1 MQKNTQPKTPTS
13 ARPLRVGFVPL
24 CDCAPLVMAQEL
36 ALFEKYGVDVELS
49 REIGW
54 ATIRDKIIY
63 GELEAAHAVAGLV
76 FACSLGLGCIR
87 RECLTGL
94 VLNLHGNAITLS
106 QRLRADGVRDA
117 KTLNSKIARASGDR
131 VFTFGVTSQVSSH
144 HFLMR
149 RWLLAGGID
158 PDKDVRIVVV
168 PPPQMFANLKAG
180 HIDGYCVGEPW
191 NSLAVM
197 RGAGWCVAT
206 SEELAPL
213 HPEKVLLVQ
222 KDFADARAAEHLA
235 LIAALIEACEFCD
248 RPENRERIV
257 ETLAQPEYVG
267 APIEALRMSMMGR
280 FHFSR
285 SRVEKTPN
293 FNVFARFDAN
303 RPSQEKAAWVLHE
316 LQASGLITDPELVP
330 PDAAS
335 QVFRADIFEQAIR
348 LHQKSK

>member
-1 MQKNTQPKTPTS
+1 LAQPS
-13 ARPLRVGFVPL
+13 RALRIGFVPL
-24 CDCAPLVMAQEL
+24 NDCAPLVMAHEL
-36 ALFEKYGVDVELS
+36 KLFGKYGTRVELS
-49 REIGW
+49 REVGW

-76 FACSLGLGCIR
+76 YACNFGIGCIQKD
-87 RECLTGL
+87 CLTGL

-106 QRLRADGVRDA
+106 MRLRARGVTDA
-117 KTLNSKIARASGDR
+117 PTLKSEIERTRGHTTL
-131 VFTFGVTSQVSSH
+131 TFGVASQVSSH

-158 PDKDVRIVVV
+158 PDRDVRLIVI
-168 PPPQMFANLKAG
+168 PPPQIFANLKAG

-197 RGAGWCVAT
+197 HGAGVCVAT

-222 KDFADARAAEHLA
+222 KRFAEAREAEHLA

-248 RPENRERIV
+248 RPANRERIV

-280 FHFSR
+280 FHFTR
-285 SRVEKTPN
+285 DRIEKTPN
-293 FNVFARFDAN
+293 FNIFARHDAN
-303 RPSQEKAAWVLHE
+303 TPTREKAAWVLNE
-316 LQASGLITDPELVP
+316 LHASGFISDPNVIP
-330 PDAAS
+330 PNAALKA
-335 QVFRADIFEQAIR
+335 FRTDIFQQALQLI
-348 LHQKSK
+348 QTSK